1 MSHYFINDENM
12 AKNRRDISFR
22 FLGCSFQL
30 ISDDGVFSKDTLD
43 YGTRVL
49 MERVLKYPLGKR
61 VLDLGCGYGPVGIF
75 VKTFQPD
82 CEVTMLDINE
92 RAVEL
97 AKQNV
102 ERYHFDNRV
111 DCSDLYAAVVNEKF
125 DEIIT
130 NPPIRAG
137 KAVIY
142 EIFRQAYDH
151 LNEKGRLWVVIRK
164 NHGAKS
170 AIKEIE
176 TVFGNCK
183 VIDKEKGYFIL
194 MAHR

>member
-22 FLGCSFQL
+22 FLGRSFQL

-176 TVFGNCK
+176 TVFGNCE